1 MHIYFIGIGGTGV
14 GPLALIASEAG
25 YMVSGSDQK
34 DSEYTRYMQSK
45 GLSVYIDQS
54 GEAISDVHTRHPI
67 DWVVS
72 VSSIVRNNP
81 EHPELVFA
89 RENGIRITER
99 DACLNDILASKNLK
113 MIAAA
118 GTHGKTTT
126 SAMLVWTLQK
136 LGLTVSYSVGAKMT
150 FADMGLYAPGSEY
163 FIYECDEFHRNFL
176 HFYPHLSVISGITWD
191 HHEVFPT
198 REDYKNAFKEF
209 IDQSKNTIMWDKD
222 AEYIDVRPSETIQI
236 ESLANEH
243 ISETR
248 LPGIHNRE
256 NAWLVIQAAHSLTGA
271 EIHDI
276 QKIVSDFPGAQ
287 RRMEELAHGL
297 FTDYAHTPEKIEG
310 CLSVAEE
317 IAKQRQKNVV
327 VVYEPLTNRRQHF
340 MKNDYKDV
348 FNGVKHVYWIPTY
361 LSRED
366 PHQAVLTPA
375 ELIEYLD
382 NPAIAEEAAMNDQ
395 LWDALQSEINA
406 GSIVV
411 CMSGGGGGSL
421 DEWLRAKV
429 QEQNQ

>member
-25 YMVSGSDQK
+25 YSVSGSDQK
-34 DSEYTRYMQSK
+34 ASEYTRYMQSK
-45 GLSVYIDQS
+45 GLAVYIDQS
-54 GEAISDVHTRHPI
+54 GEAIKKVHESYPI

-81 EHPELVFA
+81 DHPELVFA
-89 RENGIRITER
+89 RENDIRITER
-99 DACLNDILASKNLK
+99 DACLNDILEHKNLK

-126 SAMLVWTLQK
+126 SAMLVWTLQN
-136 LGLTVSYSVGAKMT
+136 LGLTISYSVGAKMT
-150 FADMGLYAPGSEY
+150 FADMGLYAKDSEY

-198 REDYKNAFKEF
+198 RDDYKNAFREF
-209 IDQSKNTIMWDKD
+209 IDQSKNTIMWDRD
-222 AEYIDVRPSETIQI
+222 ADYIGVQRNETIQI
-236 ESLANEH
+236 ENIANEH

-256 NAWLVIQAAHSLTGA
+256 NAWLVIQAAHKITGA
-271 EIHDI
+271 PINNI

-287 RRMEELAHGL
+287 RRMEELASGL

-310 CLSVAEE
+310 CLSVARE
-317 IAKQRQKNVV
+317 IAEQRHKNIVA
-327 VVYEPLTNRRQHF
+327 VYEPLTNRRQHF

-348 FNGVKHVYWIPTY
+348 FNSVKHLYWVPTY

-366 PHQAVLTPA
+366 PDQAVLAPD
-375 ELIEYLD
+375 ELITYLD
-382 NPAIAEEAAMNDQ
+382 NPTIAEAAELNDQ
-395 LWDALQSEINA
+395 LWSVLQNEIQN
-406 GSIVV
+406 GSIIV

-421 DEWLRAKV
+421 DEWLRTKV
-429 QEQNQ
+429 REQNQ